1 MSLQFTDEVNGQN
14 VCNLPTSNSGECIE
28 IALVAAAKSGDA
40 AAFEELVC
48 RHRRR
53 LRRVAQR
60 ITHNRE
66 DAEDAVQGSL
76 LRAFSHLAGFRGDSE
91 FSTWLTRIV
100 INEALMNL
108 RKSFRRNEV
117 PLNESGGTEDVYLHS
132 EVADLG
138 LSPEESYSWRE
149 LQQILSHMI
158 QGLKPNSR
166 IVFQLRY
173 LKQLSTKATA
183 SVLRLPVSTFKTR
196 LRRARVELQHGLQK
210 HVQTG
215 TEERFSTANKKEAVT
230 RPIEEEV

>member
-14 VCNLPTSNSGECIE
+14 VYNLPTGNSAESIE

-53 LRRVAQR
+53 LRRLAQR

-117 PLNESGGTEDVYLHS
+117 PLNESGGNEDVYLHS
-132 EVADLG
+132 EVADFG

-158 QGLKPNSR
+158 HGLKPNSR

-173 LKQLSTKATA
+173 LNQLSTKATA
-183 SVLRLPVSTFKTR
+183 SVLRLPVSTVKTR
-196 LRRARVELQHGLQK
+196 LRRTRLELQHRLQK

-215 TEERFSTANKKEAVT
+215 TEERFSTVNEKEAVT